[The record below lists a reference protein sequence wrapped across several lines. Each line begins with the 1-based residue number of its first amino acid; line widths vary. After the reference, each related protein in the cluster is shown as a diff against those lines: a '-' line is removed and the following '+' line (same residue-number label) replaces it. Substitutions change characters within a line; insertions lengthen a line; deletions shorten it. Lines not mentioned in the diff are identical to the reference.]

1 MGSSP
6 TSAAVEGSA
15 AYELLG
21 ESYDRWCRSVTEDI
35 AFYADLALESGG
47 PVLEIGVG
55 SGRVAVPVAL
65 TGVPVVGVDASPV
78 MLDLARKRAAGH
90 DIDLTLLEADM
101 RRLPDLGRFPLITI
115 PFRALLHLRTDE
127 ERVALLRDLRG
138 RLTDGGRLAFDV
150 FHPDR
155 FDIAWTHDRWMER
168 EPEIFEHARWWPA
181 DRTVILTVRSG
192 ATEATMTLWWAEP
205 ADWARLLAEAGFTDV
220 ECYGW
225 FDRRPLADDGC
236 DSVWVAA

>member
-1 MGSSP
+1 MGSRP

-35 AFYADLALESGG
+35 AFYTDLALESGG

-90 DIDLTLLEADM
+90 DIDLTLL
-101 RRLPDLGRFPLITI
+101 
-115 PFRALLHLRTDE
+115 
-127 ERVALLRDLRG
+127 
-138 RLTDGGRLAFDV
+138 
-150 FHPDR
+150 
-155 FDIAWTHDRWMER
+155 
-168 EPEIFEHARWWPA
+168 
-181 DRTVILTVRSG
+181 
-192 ATEATMTLWWAEP
+192 
-205 ADWARLLAEAGFTDV
+205 
-220 ECYGW
+220 
-225 FDRRPLADDGC
+225 
-236 DSVWVAA
+236 